1 MVEFLRDR
9 YLEIISNE
17 QLINRLAE
25 NWGSDFEEKKKES
38 KEISIEQKGC
48 INSLFNINL
57 YDDVDRKLPGKVYVR
72 NNSSINFNETDFMCS
87 TLSNKWYKDDEIGIC
102 GQKVKLNRKIIEVD
116 ITPNCDYA
124 QNKNHMLRTIFGYII
139 EIGQVTVEGSN
150 KWLDYKYSEK
160 IKHKIQ
166 YDYIYVTPELQFKNK
181 LCVLVL
187 NTKYITIENKNFA
200 DELEYLFRFNQDIL
214 AEIRKKSGDILTRIG
229 INSL

>member
-1 MVEFLRDR
+1 
-9 YLEIISNE
+9 
-17 QLINRLAE
+17 
-25 NWGSDFEEKKKES
+25 
-38 KEISIEQKGC
+38 
-48 INSLFNINL
+48 
-57 YDDVDRKLPGKVYVR
+57 
-72 NNSSINFNETDFMCS
+72 MCS
-87 TLSNKWYKDDEIGIC
+87 TLSDKWYKDDEIEIC

-187 NTKYITIENKNFA
+187 NTKYITIENIFVG
-200 DELEYLFRFNQDIL
+200 LFINVILMIL
-214 AEIRKKSGDILTRIG
+214 AVLFIIPWWLALVIYLIEVVVVLFNTHRI
-229 INSL
+229 IDMK

>member
-1 MVEFLRDR
+1 
-9 YLEIISNE
+9 
-17 QLINRLAE
+17 
-25 NWGSDFEEKKKES
+25 
-38 KEISIEQKGC
+38 
-48 INSLFNINL
+48 
-57 YDDVDRKLPGKVYVR
+57 
-72 NNSSINFNETDFMCS
+72 
-87 TLSNKWYKDDEIGIC
+87 
-102 GQKVKLNRKIIEVD
+102 
-116 ITPNCDYA
+116 
-124 QNKNHMLRTIFGYII
+124 MLRTIFGYII

-160 IKHKIQ
+160 IKRKIQ